1 MAKKRAAGRKY
12 TTITIPSALF
22 AKLQGKIENTGF
34 SSVSEYITFI
44 LREMLLETENK
55 KGKKGNNKETADL
68 VDKLRK
74 LGYA

>member
-1 MAKKRAAGRKY
+1 MAKKNVVNRKY
-12 TTITIPSALF
+12 TTITIPNALF
-22 AKLQGKIENTGF
+22 VKLQGKIKNTGF

-55 KGKKGNNKETADL
+55 KGGKKGTEGL
-68 VDKLRK
+68 VEKLKK

>member
-1 MAKKRAAGRKY
+1 MAKKSAVSRKY
-12 TTITIPSALF
+12 TTITVPNALF
-22 AKLQGKIENTGF
+22 MKLQSKIKNTGF

-55 KGKKGNNKETADL
+55 RGSKKETEGL
-68 VDKLRK
+68 VEKLKK